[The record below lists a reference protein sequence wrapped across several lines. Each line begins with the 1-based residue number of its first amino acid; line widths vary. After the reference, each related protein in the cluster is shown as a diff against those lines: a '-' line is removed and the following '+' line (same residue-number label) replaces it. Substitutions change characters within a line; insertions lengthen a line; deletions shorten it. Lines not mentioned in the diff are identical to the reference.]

1 MLKAKFNTY
10 FLVGLF
16 FFLSV
21 ILLILF
27 FVFKGGLFE
36 KRHQYY
42 AEFNNVAGLQLGA
55 SILYE
60 GYTIGDVKEITPKQ
74 KENKMLFD
82 VTLNI
87 RTDWNI
93 PEDSFAIIDTV
104 NLLSKESVI
113 ITAGNSMNFLK
124 PNDFIET
131 KIKADIFST
140 ANQLAQKINNLADDK
155 LLPAITENIEF
166 FNSTAKNLTDNVKF
180 TSDEILD
187 LTRDIKDLVDKVSKD
202 LSEDIQL
209 ASNNLAILSEDS
221 KEFFNSTSENI
232 EKNLITAGDNIVD
245 LTEKVNQMIASE
257 DISSKL
263 ENFTSNLEDISF
275 ITKNL
280 IEQLDEIS
288 EETGNNML
296 QSSDDLL
303 FILETVG
310 NNIVNLNE
318 SLDQTLRNFES
329 FSRQLKNN
337 PSVIIRGTEN
347 E

>member
-10 FLVGLF
+10 FFVGSF

-27 FVFKGGLFE
+27 FVLKGGLFE
-36 KRHQYY
+36 KRNQYF

-60 GYTIGDVKEITPKQ
+60 GYIIGDVKEINPKQ
-74 KENKMLFD
+74 IENKMLFD

-93 PEDSFAIIDTV
+93 PEDSYAIIDTV
-104 NLLSKESVI
+104 NLLSKESI
-113 ITAGNSMNFLK
+113 IISAGNSVNFLQ
-124 PNDFIET
+124 PNDFIKT
-131 KIKADIFST
+131 RIKTDIFST
-140 ANQLAQKINNLADDK
+140 ANQIAQKINNLADDK
-155 LLPAITENIEF
+155 LLPAITENIDF
-166 FNSTAKNLTDNVKF
+166 FNSTAKNLTDNVKN
-180 TSDEILD
+180 TSDEILE
-187 LTRDIKDLVDKVSKD
+187 LTRDIKFLVDQVSKD
-202 LSEDIQL
+202 LAKDIQE
-209 ASNNLAILSEDS
+209 ASNNIALLSNDS
-221 KEFFNSTSENI
+221 RKFFNSTSESV
-232 EKNLITAGDNIVD
+232 EQNLITVGDNIVN
-245 LTEKVNQMIASE
+245 LTEKVNQMIASD
-257 DISSKL
+257 DIVLKL
-263 ENFTSNLEDISF
+263 ENFTDNLEDISF
-275 ITKNL
+275 ITKSL
-280 IEQLDEIS
+280 IQQLDKMS
-288 EETGNNML
+288 GKAGNNIID
-296 QSSDDLL
+296 SSDDLL

-310 NNIVNLNE
+310 DNIVNLNE